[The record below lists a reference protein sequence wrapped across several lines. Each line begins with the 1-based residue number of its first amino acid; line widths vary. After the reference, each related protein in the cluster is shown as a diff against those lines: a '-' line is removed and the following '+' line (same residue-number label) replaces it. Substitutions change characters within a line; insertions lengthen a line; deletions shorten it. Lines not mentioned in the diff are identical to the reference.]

1 MVSHLVELCMAIVM
15 RGDENVNEKGE
26 YKELII
32 QQLHKI
38 NEERYLRYLYIL
50 LKEMIAKSK

>member
-32 QQLHKI
+32 QQLQKI